1 VANLNPTIRKQS
13 EKTETDMWLGYLV
26 DIGVLVTTFDL
37 PESGPVL
44 DALVTLV
51 QLTRSLPE

>member
-1 VANLNPTIRKQS
+1 
-13 EKTETDMWLGYLV
+13 MWLGYLV

-37 PESGPVL
+37 PKPGPVL